1 MRKEFIFAIVAGTV
15 GAIIGYAIG
24 KISTE
29 RKIEKECEEP
39 RIIRLYPET
48 ESSDDE
54 ENLDE
59 FDPEDSEDDI
69 SKAKDIAKEN
79 NYIPVED
86 DLNENDKEAIESA
99 REYQQYMEK
108 HAGEISVISPDY
120 EKRSDSVNNV
130 LDMMDTEMLLY
141 FPDEDAL
148 LTELGDRCEIEE
160 FVGNCLFKYGFA
172 SDPRQT
178 ELHILNVPHEMHY
191 IVRKE
196 TENSVED
203 LFPDN

>member
-1 MRKEFIFAIVAGTV
+1 MRKEFIFAIVAGTA

-24 KISTE
+24 KFSTE
-29 RKIEKECEEP
+29 RKIQKECEEP
-39 RIIRLYPET
+39 RIIRLYPEET
-48 ESSDDE
+48 SDE

-69 SKAKDIAKEN
+69 NKDKAESIAKEN

-86 DLNENDKEAIESA
+86 DLDEEDQIAMESA
-99 REYQQYMEK
+99 KEYQQYMEK

-130 LDMMDTEMLLY
+130 LDMMDTEILLF

-172 SDPRQT
+172 SDQRQT

>member
-1 MRKEFIFAIVAGTV
+1 MRKEIIFTVAAGIC
-15 GAIIGYAIG
+15 GAAIGYFIG

-39 RIIRLYPET
+39 RIFRLYPET
-48 ESSDDE
+48 EESDD

-86 DLNENDKEAIESA
+86 DLDEEDQIAMESA
-99 REYQQYMEK
+99 KEYQQYMEK

-130 LDMMDTEMLLY
+130 LDMVDTEMLLF

-160 FVGNCLFKYGFA
+160 FVGGCLYKYGFA
-172 SDPRQT
+172 SDDRQT

-196 TENSVED
+196 TENTVED

>member
-15 GAIIGYAIG
+15 GAVIGYAIG

-29 RKIEKECEEP
+29 KKIEKECEEP
-39 RIIRLYPET
+39 RIIRLYPEET
-48 ESSDDE
+48 SDE

-79 NYIPVED
+79 DYIPVED
-86 DLNENDKEAIESA
+86 GLDENDKEAIESA

-172 SDPRQT
+172 SDQRQV

>member
-15 GAIIGYAIG
+15 GAVIGYAIG
-24 KISTE
+24 KITTE
-29 RKIEKECEEP
+29 KKIEKECEEP
-39 RIIRLYPET
+39 RIIRLYPEET
-48 ESSDDE
+48 SDE

-69 SKAKDIAKEN
+69 KKAESIVKEN
-79 NYIPVED
+79 NYIPVEED
-86 DLNENDKEAIESA
+86 IDEEDKEAIESA

-141 FPDEDAL
+141 FPDEEEL
-148 LTELGDRCEIEE
+148 RTESGDGCEVEE
-160 FVGNCLFKYGFA
+160 FVGNCLYKYGFA
-172 SDPRQT
+172 SDPRQV

-196 TENSVED
+196 TENSIED

>member
-39 RIIRLYPET
+39 RVIRLYPET
-48 ESSDDE
+48 ETSDDE

-86 DLNENDKEAIESA
+86 DLDENDKEAIESA

-120 EKRSDSVNNV
+120 EKRSDSVNNI

-160 FVGNCLFKYGFA
+160 FVGSCLFKYGFA
-172 SDPRQT
+172 SDPRQV